1 MQQKTIQL
9 RFSTQRGYVYA
20 METLFQM
27 VEKGSLPIGEVDDE
41 PLVEYR
47 GIMLDSVR
55 HFLSTKAIKRTIE
68 AMPLSKLNY
77 LHWHIVDD

>member
-1 MQQKTIQL
+1 V
-9 RFSTQRGYVYA
+9 RA
-20 METLFQM
+20 C
-27 VEKGSLPIGEVDDE
+27 EVDDE
-41 PLVEYR
+41 PAVEYR

-77 LHWHIVDD
+77 LHWHLIDDEAFPLPSVSHP